1 METLHILQICAFI
14 VGAIVL
20 TLISWRALSHTK
32 THGFYRLLAWQGILG
47 LLVLNAPVWFDD
59 RYALH
64 QLCSWWALFSSLLVL
79 FAGIYQLRSA
89 GQADRAVRADSEL
102 FAFEQTTKVV
112 DTGIYR
118 WIRHPLYCSL
128 LLLTWGIALKQLMPL
143 TLFIAL
149 FSSVC
154 VYFTARQDERE
165 CIAYFGSTYSD
176 YILRSRMFI
185 PYIF

>member
-32 THGFYRLLAWQGILG
+32 THGFYRLLAWQGILA
-47 LLVLNAPVWFDD
+47 LLVLNTPVWFDN

-64 QLCSWWALFSSLLVL
+64 QLFSWWALFSSLLVL
-79 FAGIYQLRSA
+79 FAGIHQLRSA

-112 DTGIYR
+112 DTGVYR

-143 TLFIAL
+143 TVLIAL

-154 VYFTARQDERE
+154 LYLTARQDERE
-165 CIAYFGSTYSD
+165 CIAYFGSSYSD
-176 YILRSRMFI
+176 YMLRSRMFI
-185 PYIF
+185 PYVF

>member
-1 METLHILQICAFI
+1 MQTLHIVQISAFI
-14 VGAIVL
+14 IGGILL
-20 TLISWRALSHTK
+20 TLISRRALTHTS
-32 THGFYRLLAWQGILG
+32 THGFYRLLAWQGILA
-47 LLVLNAPVWFDD
+47 LLVLNAPVWFDN

-89 GQADRAVRADSEL
+89 GHADRQVRSDSEL
-102 FAFEQTTKVV
+102 FAFEQTTQVV

-143 TLFIAL
+143 TVLIAL

-154 VYFTARQDERE
+154 LYFTARQDERE
-165 CIAYFGSTYSD
+165 CVAYFGAAYRD
-176 YILRSRMFI
+176 YMLRSRMFI